1 MLLIS
6 RHGRNFHGN
15 LRLPEMRIF
24 GHYKEFRDATNSLYR
39 MPIAILSLE
48 TAELERSC
56 MIKNLSLSTA
66 NEALLENWEIRQ
78 GEHVRAN

>member
-1 MLLIS
+1 
-6 RHGRNFHGN
+6 
-15 LRLPEMRIF
+15 
-24 GHYKEFRDATNSLYR
+24 

-48 TAELERSC
+48 TVELERGF
-56 MIKNLSLSTA
+56 MIKNLSLSAA

>member
-1 MLLIS
+1 MAIC
-6 RHGRNFHGN
+6 GF
-15 LRLPEMRIF
+15 PTWEFF

-48 TAELERSC
+48 TVELERSC

>member
-1 MLLIS
+1 MAIC
-6 RHGRNFHGN
+6 GIPKWEF
-15 LRLPEMRIF
+15 F

-66 NEALLENWEIRQ
+66 NEPCWGIGKSGRGNTFGPIRPYSI
-78 GEHVRAN
+78 RSK